1 MNTYV
6 RDSHSTRDH
15 IPSLA
20 KRSPCSASIV
30 LRVFERP
37 RIQLVWDPIA
47 AGGDAIPFD
56 NGQDAVEHIVG
67 IFRLRLADLFFDL
80 SRVLALRHGRHPGN
94 TDRIT
99 ADLIIPQI
107 ISVITFAAET
117 VCSVSKLPK

>member
-20 KRSPCSASIV
+20 KPSPCSASIV

-47 AGGDAIPFD
+47 AGGDAVPFD

-67 IFRLRLADLFFDL
+67 FCSLRLADLSFNL
-80 SRVLALRHGRHPGN
+80 SRVLALRHERHPGN
-94 TDRIT
+94 TDPTT
-99 ADLIIPQI
+99 ADPIFPKI